1 VYSGKS
7 QNSFHQTIS
16 VNSFIWRPKR
26 LVTLLNVYALYK
38 YVYLSIYLSIYHVT
52 VKFDMIV
59 TVDLQLRRIRVNT
72 DDDLRACKL
81 QSVATSK

>member
-1 VYSGKS
+1 
-7 QNSFHQTIS
+7 
-16 VNSFIWRPKR
+16 
-26 LVTLLNVYALYK
+26 
-38 YVYLSIYLSIYHVT
+38 
-52 VKFDMIV
+52 V

>member
-1 VYSGKS
+1 MYMRSI
-7 QNSFHQTIS
+7 NT
-16 VNSFIWRPKR
+16 FI
-26 LVTLLNVYALYK
+26 
-38 YVYLSIYLSIYHVT
+38 YLSIYLSIYHVT

>member
-1 VYSGKS
+1 MSQRNVYSGKS

-16 VNSFIWRPKR
+16 VKR

-38 YVYLSIYLSIYHVT
+38 YVYLSTYLSIYHVT

>member
-1 VYSGKS
+1 M
-7 QNSFHQTIS
+7 
-16 VNSFIWRPKR
+16 
-26 LVTLLNVYALYK
+26 TLLNVYALYK